1 MRSLK
6 IFALAAAG
14 LAVLA
19 TGHARAADLPP
30 MLPPPPMIQEYGGWY
45 LRGDIGMTN
54 QKVRRLD
61 NVLFANNG
69 DLVSSRQEFRERHL
83 RSALVSAIGTT
94 AGFAGTSSANIAV
107 KPAST
112 LSIRWT
118 TADPD
123 RDSTTI
129 RQRSPNGC

>member
-30 MLPPPPMIQEYGGWY
+30 MLPPPPVIQEYGGWY

-54 QKVRRLD
+54 QKVR
-61 NVLFANNG
+61 
-69 DLVSSRQEFRERHL
+69 FRWD
-83 RSALVSAIGTT
+83 IT
-94 AGFAGTSSANIAV
+94 GFAGTSVSIAV
-107 KPAST
+107 KRGST
-112 LSIRWT
+112 VLTLGPTEPVIRG
-118 TADPD
+118 
-123 RDSTTI
+123 SMTI
-129 RQRSPNGC
+129 RQRSPSGC